1 MKTVYRKKYLID
13 SYERLFEN
21 KEDFMKIG
29 EDVFDSIDRFTGEDD
44 LKKIKMT
51 ILKKKI
57 D

>member
-1 MKTVYRKKYLID
+1 VKTVYRKKYLID